1 VRVPYDDVSAI
12 CAQVFKLG
20 IDEISALISG
30 EE

>member
-1 VRVPYDDVSAI
+1 MRVPFDDVSAI

-20 IDEISALISG
+20 IDDIRAMIDG

>member
-1 VRVPYDDVSAI
+1 VRVPFDDVSAI

-20 IDEISALISG
+20 IDDIRAMIDG

>member
-1 VRVPYDDVSAI
+1 MRVPFDDVSAI

-20 IDEISALISG
+20 IDEIRTMIDG

>member
-1 VRVPYDDVSAI
+1 VPFDDVSAI

-20 IDEISALISG
+20 IDEIRAVING

>member
-20 IDEISALISG
+20 IDEIRAIINDQ
-30 EE
+30 E